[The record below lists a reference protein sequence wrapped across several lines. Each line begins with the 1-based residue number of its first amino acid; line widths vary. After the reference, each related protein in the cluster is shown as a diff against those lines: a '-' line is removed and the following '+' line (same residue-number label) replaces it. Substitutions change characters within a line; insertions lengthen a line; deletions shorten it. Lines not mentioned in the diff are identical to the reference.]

1 MRYTQFLSCDTPQ
14 SEKAHWKLTY
24 ETCCVIF
31 SNISGPE
38 NFTVDKYRRF
48 VEKPLLG
55 FYVFL
60 HVCGS
65 IVVLLNRIAFAFWR
79 GASHIGKK
87 N

>member
-48 VEKPLLG
+48 VENLYQVST
-55 FYVFL
+55 FSSTYVE
-60 HVCGS
+60 
-65 IVVLLNRIAFAFWR
+65 A
-79 GASHIGKK
+79 
-87 N
+87 

>member
-1 MRYTQFLSCDTPQ
+1 MILL
-14 SEKAHWKLTY
+14 KAKKLT
-24 ETCCVIF
+24 ESLPMKHAVLF
-31 SNISGPE
+31 FLISGGPE
-38 NFTVDKYRRF
+38 NFTGDKYRRF
-48 VEKPLLG
+48 VEKPLLV

-65 IVVLLNRIAFAFWR
+65 IVVLLNRIALAFWR

>member
-48 VEKPLLG
+48 VENL
-55 FYVFL
+55 Y
-60 HVCGS
+60 
-65 IVVLLNRIAFAFWR
+65 
-79 GASHIGKK
+79 
-87 N
+87 

>member
-1 MRYTQFLSCDTPQ
+1 MQLTFTVKFSKNNMDPMRYTQFLSCDTPQ

-48 VEKPLLG
+48 VENL
-55 FYVFL
+55 Y
-60 HVCGS
+60 
-65 IVVLLNRIAFAFWR
+65 
-79 GASHIGKK
+79 
-87 N
+87 